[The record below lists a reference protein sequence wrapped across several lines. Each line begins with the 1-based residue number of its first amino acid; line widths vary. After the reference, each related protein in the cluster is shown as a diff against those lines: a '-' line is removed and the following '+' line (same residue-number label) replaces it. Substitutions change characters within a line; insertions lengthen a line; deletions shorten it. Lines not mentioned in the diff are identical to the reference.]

1 MKSGSSA
8 TKAFLEE
15 ISRYLVREEMNLLQ
29 VEYFSILSI
38 EPSYFQQRRVLSQ
51 NHKEMFDR
59 FFQIAV

>member
-1 MKSGSSA
+1 
-8 TKAFLEE
+8 
-15 ISRYLVREEMNLLQ
+15 MNLLQ

-38 EPSYFQQRRVLSQ
+38 EPSYIQQRRVLSQ